1 MTSKEALLQKE
12 RELRKNLQAELETKV
27 KQLDE
32 ENNLL
37 KRDHTILF
45 QILCSETAVR
55 GEILVVCLFTSAYVL
70 HGCMAA
76 IKQHETD
83 I

>member
-37 KRDHTILF
+37 KRERNLAKDLQDVLNKNKTRLND
-45 QILCSETAVR
+45 LESTSEKEKTQKTV
-55 GEILVVCLFTSAYVL
+55 I
-70 HGCMAA
+70 
-76 IKQHETD
+76 Q
-83 I
+83 